1 MYKLFFYLTKWC
13 HLFFIFL
20 FWNTDENINIKK
32 KTHVRKKKAWHGSRD
47 HEPLNNVKQ
56 RRARSVFGEETDL
69 LPSSAIFSCRF
80 STPNIFGLSM
90 SLKNYPIFTEN
101 KFFHTFGKY
110 YTSFFP
116 KPMQQHWNPCTPP
129 WTRRAQLCIMSSSTS
144 AFRVLCL
151 LSSDVLVFH
160 FTHLSFGGGG
170 GTLDFFLGR

>member
-1 MYKLFFYLTKWC
+1 MPSFFFFLILKYWWKYKYL
-13 HLFFIFL
+13 
-20 FWNTDENINIKK
+20 KK
-32 KTHVRKKKAWHGSRD
+32 HMWEKKIAWHGSRD
-47 HEPLNNVKQ
+47 HEPINNVKQ
-56 RRARSVFGEETDL
+56 RRARSVFGGETDL

-170 GTLDFFLGR
+170 RGHTRFFFLGR

>member
-1 MYKLFFYLTKWC
+1 MPFFFFFLILKYWWKYKYL
-13 HLFFIFL
+13 
-20 FWNTDENINIKK
+20 KK
-32 KTHVRKKKAWHGSRD
+32 HIWEKKIAWHGSRD
-47 HEPLNNVKQ
+47 HEPINNVKQ
-56 RRARSVFGEETDL
+56 RWARSVFGGETDL

-129 WTRRAQLCIMSSSTS
+129 WTRRAQLY
-144 AFRVLCL
+144 VLCL
-151 LSSDVLVFH
+151 HRLQPSEFYVSCHLMFLFFILHTSLS
-160 FTHLSFGGGG
+160 GGGG
-170 GTLDFFLGR
+170 GGGHTHFFFFLGR

>member
-1 MYKLFFYLTKWC
+1 MPSF
-13 HLFFIFL
+13 FFIL
-20 FWNTDENINIKK
+20 KYWWKYKYLKK
-32 KTHVRKKKAWHGSRD
+32 HIWEKKIAWHGSRD
-47 HEPLNNVKQ
+47 HEPINNVKQ
-56 RRARSVFGEETDL
+56 RWARSVFGGETDL

-116 KPMQQHWNPCTPP
+116 QTHATTLKSLHPALNSP
-129 WTRRAQLCIMSSSTS
+129 AQLCIMSSSTS

-170 GTLDFFLGR
+170 TLDFFLR